1 MTVNFPLNI
10 RLFGAPQVY
19 LGETP
24 VEGFISNKVR
34 ALFYYLVMTRQPHTR
49 DTLAGLLWGEMPNS
63 EARANLRK
71 ALSNLRKLFPE
82 AFRIDRQ
89 TVAFETAHPHS
100 LDVAEFSALMS
111 RREEAASPKEEAALL
126 RQAAALYRGEFLA
139 GFYLTGTPA
148 FSEWVLGWREHLGE
162 QALQALYTLAE
173 LHLNARQYAQA
184 VPYLKRVLAID
195 PWREE
200 THRQLM
206 LAYARQGQENAAL
219 AQYRA
224 CEKILSTELDVLP
237 APETRLLYERIR
249 ARKRAPADNLPRQST
264 PFIGRRAEM
273 QAVLS
278 ALTSAD
284 CRLLTITGIGGVGK
298 TRLALE
304 AASRLKEH
312 FFDGVFFLSTAS
324 LHTRQALL
332 GAIGAAIDMPFA
344 EQGGLLEQLIRRL
357 RHHEMLLVLDNFEHL
372 TDLAP
377 LLGTLLEN
385 TAGLT
390 LLVTSRKRLH
400 IPWEHVFVLEG
411 LCTEADSRPGGREE
425 FPPAV
430 QVFLHNARR
439 VRHDF
444 RLSPQDSRTVLEIC
458 RHVGGVPL
466 AIELAALWVSSLT
479 CRQIL
484 GKIRRGSDFLD
495 AGRGS
500 QPARERNIQ
509 AVLEYAWRQLAPA
522 EQKAFTRLAAFSDA
536 FTARAAAEV
545 AGASTRMLARF
556 LEHGV
561 ITRVMPEAAQ
571 DAWYNMHP
579 LWRQF
584 AARQLARQPAEE
596 QAARRAHQRYYA
608 RLLEEYASA
617 PARGRPGAFPRE
629 ADFNNILRA
638 WEHALEQE
646 ERAGFERYTGH
657 LAALLEARNRYDELR
672 TILLQAVE
680 RARSQGAEAPVL
692 AHWLRLIGEAC
703 FRAGQLPESLEYHR
717 QALALLDRPL
727 PETASGQM
735 PALGRELLRQVR
747 RRLLPG
753 GSPYPRGAPE
763 ALPRLESARIYER
776 LGQILFFQNAPSAIL
791 LYISIR
797 GLNLAEEVAPTGT
810 LARLYGNMILGGALV
825 AAHPIARFYRRLAL
839 KTANALASPAALS
852 WVLELSSI
860 YLCGIWRWQE
870 AERDAAQAMEL
881 AERLGDT
888 RRRDECRVM
897 PAHIAHQRGDFRGSA
912 QIWADMY
919 ISAYQRGDAQAQ
931 RWALSGQAENF
942 LPLGRVSEAIS
953 YIKTALD
960 MPLQIADTS
969 TDISCYGLLAL
980 AYLQQGR
987 YREAESAARIG
998 LRLVSE
1004 TSPTAFSSLDGY
1016 AALAH
1021 VYLRLWSKSPADTGL
1036 ADSAAK
1042 AEATLWQFSRIFP
1055 IGRPQAL
1062 LYRGV
1067 LAWQSGRARRALRLW
1082 RKGAALARRMGMPYH
1097 EAVLCTH
1104 LQRCL
1109 PPEDPQKA
1117 AAAARAASIYERLR
1131 VPPA

>member
-1 MTVNFPLNI
+1 MNVNSPLKI
-10 RLFGAPQVY
+10 QLFGAPQVY
-19 LGETP
+19 LGETL
-24 VEGFISNKVR
+24 VDGFISNKVR
-34 ALFYYLVMTRQPHTR
+34 ALFYYLTLTQQPHTR

-71 ALSNLRKLFPE
+71 ALSNLRKLFPA

-89 TVAFETAHPHS
+89 TVAFDTGYPHS
-100 LDVAEFSALMS
+100 LDVTEFSDLMS
-111 RREEAASPKEEAALL
+111 RRAAASGEAAAALL
-126 RQAAALYRGEFLA
+126 RQAVALYRGEFLA
-139 GFYLTGTPA
+139 GFYLSGAPA

-173 LHLNARQYAQA
+173 IHIEARQYAQA
-184 VPYLKRVLAID
+184 VPYLKKVLAID

-206 LAYARQGQENAAL
+206 LAYARMGQDNAAL
-219 AQYRA
+219 AQYRT
-224 CEKILSTELDVLP
+224 CEKILAAELDVLP
-237 APETRLLYERIR
+237 SPETRLLYERIR
-249 ARKRAPADNLPRQST
+249 MRKHAPMDNLPRQST
-264 PFIGRRAEM
+264 PFVGRRSEM

-278 ALTSAD
+278 ALSSPE

-304 AASRLKEH
+304 AAARLKEY

-332 GAIGAAIDMPFA
+332 GAIGAVINMPFA
-344 EQGGLLEQLIRRL
+344 EQGSLLEQMIRHL
-357 RHHEMLLVLDNFEHL
+357 RHSEMLLVLDNFEHL
-372 TDLAP
+372 TKLAP

-385 TAGLT
+385 TTGLT

-411 LCTEADSRPGGREE
+411 LCMDAEPRPNAPEGLA
-425 FPPAV
+425 PAV
-430 QVFLHNARR
+430 QVFLHSARR

-444 RLSPQDSRTVLEIC
+444 RLSPADVRTVLEIC
-458 RHVGGVPL
+458 RQVGGVPL
-466 AIELAALWVSSLT
+466 AIELSALWVSSLT

-495 AGRGS
+495 AGRVS

-509 AVLEYAWRQLAPA
+509 AVLEYAWQQLAPN
-522 EQKAFTRLAAFSDA
+522 EQEAFARLAVFNDA
-536 FTARAAAEV
+536 FTARAAAKV

-571 DAWYNMHP
+571 DAWYNLHP

-584 AARQLARQPAEE
+584 AARQLARRPIEE

-608 RLLEEYASA
+608 EMLAEYAAALSQGSA
-617 PARGRPGAFPRE
+617 NAFPKD
-629 ADFNNILRA
+629 ADFNNILLA
-638 WEHALEQE
+638 WEHALQSESC
-646 ERAGFERYTGH
+646 AGFEQYTAH
-657 LAALLEARNRYDELR
+657 LIVLLEAQNRYDELR

-680 RARSQGAEAPVL
+680 RAHSQAVEKPLL

-703 FRAGQLPESLEYHR
+703 FRSGQLPESLEYHR

-727 PETASGQM
+727 PEAPLRQTL
-735 PALGRELLRQVR
+735 ALGRELLRQAR
-747 RRLLPG
+747 RRLLPAAP
-753 GSPYPRGAPE
+753 PYPRNAPE
-763 ALPRLESARIYER
+763 ARTRLESARIYER
-776 LGQILFFQNAPSAIL
+776 LGQILFFQNASNAIL
-791 LYISIR
+791 LYVSMR

-825 AAHPIARFYRRLAL
+825 AAHPVARFYRRLAL
-839 KTANALASPAALS
+839 NTANAIKSPAARS

-860 YLCGIWRWQE
+860 YLCGIWRWQD
-870 AERDAAQAMEL
+870 AARDAAQAMDI
-881 AERLGDT
+881 AARLGDT
-888 RRRDECRVM
+888 RRQDECRVM

-942 LPLGRVSEAIS
+942 LPLGRVSEAVS
-953 YIKTALD
+953 YIKAALD
-960 MPLQIADTS
+960 MPLEIADTS
-969 TDISCYGLLAL
+969 TDISCYGLLAR

-987 YREAESAARIG
+987 YQEAQNTAQTG
-998 LRLVSE
+998 LRLASE

-1016 AALAH
+1016 AALAY
-1021 VYLRLWSKSPADTGL
+1021 VFLRLWSMSPADKSL
-1036 ADSAAK
+1036 ANSAAR
-1042 AEATLWQFSRIFP
+1042 AEAILWQFSRIFP

-1062 LYRGV
+1062 LHRGMF
-1067 LAWQSGRARRALRLW
+1067 AWQSGRPRQALRLW
-1082 RKGAALARRMGMPYH
+1082 RRGVALAREMEMPYH

-1104 LQRCL
+1104 LQRHL
-1109 PPEDPQKA
+1109 PDTDPQKA
-1117 AAAARAASIYERLR
+1117 AVAARAAAIYTRLR
-1131 VPPA
+1131 IPPG

>member
-1 MTVNFPLNI
+1 MNVNFPLKI
-10 RLFGAPQVY
+10 QLFGAPQVY

-24 VEGFISNKVR
+24 VDGFISNKVR
-34 ALFYYLVMTRQPHTR
+34 ALFYYLTLTQQPHTR
-49 DTLAGLLWGEMPNS
+49 DALAGLLWGEMPNS

-71 ALSNLRKLFPE
+71 ALSNLRKLFPD

-89 TVAFETAHPHS
+89 TVAFDTAYPHS

-111 RREEAASPKEEAALL
+111 QREGADSPEAAVALL
-126 RQAAALYRGEFLA
+126 RQAVALYRGEFLA
-139 GFYLTGTPA
+139 GFYLSGAPA

-173 LHLNARQYAQA
+173 IHLNARQYAQA
-184 VPYLKRVLAID
+184 VPYLKQVLAID

-206 LAYARQGQENAAL
+206 LAYARMGQDNAAL

-237 APETRLLYERIR
+237 SPETRLLYERIR

-304 AASRLKEH
+304 AASRLKGH

-332 GAIGAAIDMPFA
+332 GAIGAVINMPFA
-344 EQGGLLEQLIRRL
+344 EQGSLLEQLIRRL
-357 RHHEMLLVLDNFEHL
+357 RHSEMLLVLDNFEHL
-372 TDLAP
+372 TELAP
-377 LLGTLLEN
+377 LLGTILEN
-385 TAGLT
+385 TADLT

-411 LCTEADSRPGGREE
+411 LCMDEAPQPDEAERL
-425 FPPAV
+425 PPAV
-430 QVFLHNARR
+430 QVFLHSARR

-444 RLSPQDSRTVLEIC
+444 RLSPEDSRTVLEIC
-458 RHVGGVPL
+458 RQVGGVPL
-466 AIELAALWVSSLT
+466 AIELSALWVSSLT

-484 GKIRRGSDFLD
+484 GKIRRGSDFLNTQR
-495 AGRGS
+495 AS

-509 AVLEYAWRQLAPA
+509 AVLEYAWQQLAPA
-522 EQKAFTRLAAFSDA
+522 EQKAFSRLAVFNDA

-545 AGASTRMLARF
+545 AGASTHMLARF

-561 ITRVMPEAAQ
+561 IARVMPEAAQ

-584 AARQLARQPAEE
+584 AARQLAQQPAEE

-608 RLLEEYASA
+608 RMLAEYASA
-617 PARGRPGAFPRE
+617 LTQGRASAFPRE
-629 ADFNNILRA
+629 ADFNNILLA
-638 WEHALEQE
+638 WEHALHQE
-646 ERAGFERYTGH
+646 ECAGFERYTGH
-657 LAALLEARNRYDELR
+657 LAALLEAQNRYDELR
-672 TILLQAVE
+672 TILLRAVE
-680 RARSQGAEAPVL
+680 RARSQGAEETLL
-692 AHWLRLIGEAC
+692 AHWLRLIGEAS

-727 PETASGQM
+727 PQAPSRQVL
-735 PALGRELLRQVR
+735 ALGRELLRQVR

-753 GSPYPRGAPE
+753 ASPYPRSAPE

-776 LGQILFFQNAPSAIL
+776 LGQILFFQNAPNAIL

-825 AAHPIARFYRRLAL
+825 AAHPVARFYRRLAL
-839 KTANALASPAALS
+839 KVASAIETPAALS

-860 YLCGIWRWQE
+860 YLCGIWHWQAA
-870 AERDAAQAMEL
+870 AEDAEQAMDIAAQ
-881 AERLGDT
+881 LGDT
-888 RRRDECRVM
+888 RRQDECRVM

-942 LPLGRVSEAIS
+942 LPLGRVSEAVS

-960 MPLQIADTS
+960 MPLKIADTS
-969 TDISCYGLLAL
+969 TDISCYGLLAR

-987 YREAESAARIG
+987 YQEARSTAQIG
-998 LRLVSE
+998 LRLASE

-1021 VYLRLWSKSPADTGL
+1021 VYLRLWSMSPADADL
-1036 ADSAAK
+1036 AASAAK

-1062 LYRGV
+1062 LYRGMF
-1067 LAWQSGRARRALRLW
+1067 AWQSGRARQALRLW
-1082 RKGAALARRMGMPYH
+1082 RKGAALAREMEMPYH

-1104 LQRCL
+1104 LQRHL
-1109 PPEDPQKA
+1109 PDQEPQKA
-1117 AAAARAASIYERLR
+1117 AAAARAASIYARLR